1 MTNKMHL
8 YSGKKLLQLPK
19 FTLITIIKAYQHFI
33 SPLLGPHCRFN
44 PTCSSYAIEA
54 INCHG
59 ILKGSWLSVK
69 RILKCQPLSTGG
81 DDPVPEKS
89 THVKNQYEK

>member
-1 MTNKMHL
+1 MTNKMQS
-8 YSGKKLLQLPK
+8 YSGKYLLQIPK
-19 FTLITIIKAYQHFI
+19 FTLITLIKCYQRFI

-44 PTCSSYAIEA
+44 PTCSSYAIAA

-69 RILKCQPLSTGG
+69 RILKCHPFNAGG
-81 DDPVPEKS
+81 DDPVPEKL
-89 THVKNQYEK
+89 TQIKNQYEK